1 MNFSEITNINIPEG
15 VVSKIATLE
24 GVVLWEKKGVEPD
37 YLTLP
42 KPNNNEIYYTS
53 SGTKD
58 PIYRPDTNHLSNNSI
73 ISNTYENGIGKIVFE
88 NDLVSVWKNAFDY
101 SASSAIQNFCK
112 LTLVRLPDSIKS
124 IKEKA
129 FYNQKELT
137 SINIPYGVEYIDIG
151 GFTNCGLTSIDIPN
165 TVKYLYGT
173 TFSNCDNLTK
183 LVLPDS
189 IISVG
194 SGICFVCENLKY
206 IRLSENITSLGQQS
220 FFGCDNL
227 NSIRLPENI
236 KSLGLQCFFG
246 CDNLETITLSSS
258 LKTIKQECFCS
269 CYSLHTIICKPLIAP
284 SLEIDVFSY
293 VGENVPEGTPKVLR
307 VPQGASG
314 YDTWLQYLKGFTIEY
329 ITE

>member
-15 VVSKIATLE
+15 VVSKITTLE
-24 GVVLWEKKGVEPD
+24 GVILWEKGVKPD

-53 SGTKD
+53 SGKKD
-58 PIYRPDTNHLSNNSI
+58 PIYRPDTNYLSNNTI

-88 NDLVSVWKNAFDY
+88 NDLVSVWKNAFDD
-101 SASSAIQNFCK
+101 STSSSIQNFCQ
-112 LTLVRLPDSIKS
+112 LTLVRLPDSIKT
-124 IKEKA
+124 IREKA
-129 FYNQKELT
+129 FYNQELLT

-151 GFTNCGLTSIDIPN
+151 GFDNCGLTSINIPN

-173 TFSNCDNLTK
+173 TFAVCDNLTK

-189 IISVG
+189 IIYIG
-194 SGICFVCENLKY
+194 NGICFGCENLKY

-220 FFGCDNL
+220 FFGCNNL
-227 NSIRLPENI
+227 KDIRLPENI

-246 CDNLETITLSSS
+246 CNLETITLPSS

-269 CYSLHTIICKPLIAP
+269 CHSLHTIICKPLIAP

-293 VGENVPEGTPKVLR
+293 VGKNVPEGTPKVLR
-307 VPQGASG
+307 VPQGATG
-314 YDTWLQYLKGFTIEY
+314 YETWLEQLEGFTIEY